1 MTTLPNLLG
10 DFSLAHDV
18 TAGYV
23 SQLTNAVA
31 LFGKFLGRVP
41 DTDDFNADAINRFLD
56 WLKAQGRKPET
67 VRGRRRMLVT
77 LWRFAESLELCPPPP
92 SQLRTVKVPARV
104 PTAFT
109 VEQMCALLAAADSTE
124 RPLWWRSL
132 LLASYDTALRLGDLL
147 SIERPDVWPD
157 GSLSIVQS
165 KTGRTH
171 RVKLRAETLKAID
184 KHLAGRTTGLIWPLW
199 ARREALYRAFQKL
212 RQAAGIKSGT
222 LRWIRR
228 SSASYVEAAHPG
240 MGWRHLGHSAPGLAE
255 KAYIDPRIVRPTP
268 TLPPRLTG

>member
-1 MTTLPNLLG
+1 MSP
-10 DFSLAHDV
+10 V
-18 TAGYV
+18 
-23 SQLTNAVA
+23 
-31 LFGKFLGRVP
+31 
-41 DTDDFNADAINRFLD
+41 
-56 WLKAQGRKPET
+56 
-67 VRGRRRMLVT
+67 
-77 LWRFAESLELCPPPP
+77 P

-228 SSASYVEAAHPG
+228 SS
-240 MGWRHLGHSAPGLAE
+240 RHGLAAPWAFGTGIGRE
-255 KAYIDPRIVRPTP
+255 GLHRPANCAAYAHAAAEVD
-268 TLPPRLTG
+268 RLI